1 MLDPLALSGVQ
12 STADTQGD
20 LASQRLADDLNQFLN
35 LLVTQLENQDPL
47 DPLDPNEFTSQL
59 VQFASVEQQIYQN
72 QNLEDMLELQQAS
85 LLGTVVGYI
94 GSQVEVRGSTLA
106 LNNGTAQFSYD
117 LETSSSSTTLTIT
130 DEAGSTV
137 FFTDGE
143 TDAGKHEFTWDGM
156 DNFGFPLEDGAYT
169 LNVNALDPE
178 GNPVNLS
185 TTVVGVVS
193 GVSTDN
199 GQTLLSVGDAKYSVD
214 QIISIRAPLDEEAV
228 N

>member
-12 STADTQGD
+12 SAAETQGD

-85 LLGTVVGYI
+85 LLGTIVGYI
-94 GSQVEVRGSTLA
+94 GSQVEVQGSTLS
-106 LNNGTAQFSYD
+106 LSNGSSQFSYS
-117 LETSSSSTTLTIT
+117 LETSAASTTITIQ
-130 DEAGSTV
+130 DEAGQTV

-143 TDAGKHEFTWDGM
+143 TDAGKHEFTWDGT

-169 LNVNALDPE
+169 LSVNSLDPE
-178 GNPVNLS
+178 GAPVNVS

-193 GVSTDN
+193 GVSTES
-199 GQTLLSVGDAKYSVD
+199 GQTLLSVGNAQYSVD
-214 QIISIRAPLDEEAV
+214 QILSIRAATDEETV